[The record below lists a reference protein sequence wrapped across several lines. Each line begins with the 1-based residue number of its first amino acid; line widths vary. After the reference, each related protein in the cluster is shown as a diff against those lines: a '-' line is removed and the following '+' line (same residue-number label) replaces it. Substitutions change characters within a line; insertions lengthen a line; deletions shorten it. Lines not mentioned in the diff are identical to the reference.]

1 MIRKLQK
8 RFVKIAVLAL
18 TLAMVLVVVI
28 VNAAN
33 LVSVRNELTGTL
45 RLLAENIV
53 PANPPAEMA
62 NPGETGWNREAG
74 KSADGGNSGE
84 NGRTADAGNSGENGD
99 AGTAGESGNAGEYG
113 LPAEFFRWA
122 ERNNNRHQMNLVS
135 ESNWFMVLFDSEG
148 NIRNQRMTRA
158 GETMDEETSQK
169 LARQALETGQDS
181 GWIQDYCFTV
191 RDPT

>member
-74 KSADGGNSGE
+74 KSADAVPG
-84 NGRTADAGNSGENGD
+84 
-99 AGTAGESGNAGEYG
+99 
-113 LPAEFFRWA
+113 FRP
-122 ERNNNRHQMNLVS
+122 H
-135 ESNWFMVLFDSEG
+135 G
-148 NIRNQRMTRA
+148 
-158 GETMDEETSQK
+158 
-169 LARQALETGQDS
+169 LARTEDPAHGAGRSAFLARAALAHGGSLRLDDGGPAVGPYYPRDLFHLITLRKTS
-181 GWIQDYCFTV
+181 V
-191 RDPT
+191 RRSRRG